1 MEDPR
6 AKEVFFR
13 RIVAPA
19 GLLALAFALV
29 GCSQQRGS
37 GMSHGPKLHIQQVS
51 IDSAGQ
57 ASPDPVRV
65 KKKVEIVVWES
76 PEGTKLQITFTEN
89 PFPQPVICPGG
100 NFCASLLP
108 PEGVEKS
115 YDYTATVSTA
125 TGSSASDPKLEVVR

>member
-1 MEDPR
+1 MEDPK
-6 AKEVFFR
+6 AKGKSFHR
-13 RIVAPA
+13 SVAPA
-19 GLLALAFALV
+19 ALLALAFAFV
-29 GCSQQRGS
+29 GCAQRQGS

-51 IDSAGQ
+51 IDGLGQ
-57 ASPDPVRV
+57 ASPDPVKV

-76 PEGTKLQITFTEN
+76 PEGTKLQITFADN

-115 YDYTATVSTA
+115 YDYTATVTTA
-125 TGSSASDPKLEVVR
+125 TASNASDPKLEVVR